1 MVMDRD
7 GQPLGPS
14 GRLANRIRDHVA
26 AAKELLR
33 QSHQVADRAGARVR
47 QSQLRLE
54 RADPRALRV
63 GDAPLR
69 PSAERILEVKQR
81 ELTAHRGAIEL
92 HEQAAQLQERLG
104 HPDRAAEA
112 RQHAAHA
119 RELYRRACD
128 ELADYQSRRGPG
140 RPSPAGLDPLRR

>member
-14 GRLANRIRDHVA
+14 GRLANRIRDQVA

-33 QSHQVADRAGARVR
+33 QSNQVAERAGARVR

-54 RADPRALRV
+54 QADLRALRA
-63 GDAPLR
+63 GDVPLTPLADR
-69 PSAERILEVKQR
+69 VLEVKQR

-104 HPDRAAEA
+104 HPDRAAQA

-119 RELYRRACD
+119 RELYRQAWD
-128 ELADYQSRRGPG
+128 ELADYQSRRGSG
-140 RPSPAGLDPLRR
+140 RPWPAAGGGW